1 MFLSLVF
8 ILNKNSKKIIDQPI
22 FYGQDARICKQHYT
36 VNYQSEH
43 HMLVEVYKD
52 IETCVLRGYM
62 VAQMAFMI
70 LGLRERGRKIA
81 QIHHQREFF
90 W

>member
-1 MFLSLVF
+1 
-8 ILNKNSKKIIDQPI
+8 
-22 FYGQDARICKQHYT
+22 
-36 VNYQSEH
+36 
-43 HMLVEVYKD
+43 MLVEVYKD

-70 LGLRERGRKIA
+70 LGLRDRGKMIP
-81 QIHHQREFF
+81 QIQRYTGKVF